1 MLFLLLSFFF
11 HNCEL
16 KAKDRSCKALFGL
29 LLRSFF
35 FGGCATAPFIISQPE
50 SKSCS
55 PKAHEIPPTSL
66 YELRHTFVSIAKVL
80 PAGEVKS
87 WVGHS
92 SNMDTFGIYAHALRD
107 DVTRVADDFAG
118 LYQRLLQPFEEVGTK
133 VGTE

>member
-1 MLFLLLSFFF
+1 M
-11 HNCEL
+11 
-16 KAKDRSCKALFGL
+16 
-29 LLRSFF
+29 
-35 FGGCATAPFIISQPE
+35 
-50 SKSCS
+50 
-55 PKAHEIPPTSL
+55 